1 MQWTTKNNQDDC
13 YWIGF
18 HQNKLTPK
26 WQKMHFLLCWAIFGD
41 FGDLW
46 PNQL

>member
-26 WQKMHFLLCWAIFGD
+26 WQKVEIFVMLGD
-41 FGDLW
+41 FWRLW
-46 PNQL
+46 